1 MESDFVTKTDKPSG
15 KEYLEAPL
23 EDVIDRANKS
33 THESEIPFV
42 SAVLSAKANRDQRQ
56 AAKQTFCTAIAS
68 VVVAILSLT
77 STVLIYC
84 AQSQQED
91 SLQNEFTSLSSRYE
105 ALNQKLQQ
113 IEIDRARL
121 AEQIAALMLSQATT
135 TTLLQ
140 TAIGIMP
147 KHTNFG
153 ASKKPLVEKSSKP
166 K

>member
-1 MESDFVTKTDKPSG
+1 MTKTTKPSG
-15 KEYLEAPL
+15 KEYLDAPL

-56 AAKQTFCTAIAS
+56 AARQTFFTAIAS
-68 VVVAILSLT
+68 VVVAVLSLI
-77 STVLIYC
+77 SAVMIYR

-91 SLQNEFTSLSSRYE
+91 SLKTELTSLASKYE

-113 IEIDRARL
+113 SEIDRARL
-121 AEQIAALMLSQATT
+121 AEQIAALRQSQTTT

-140 TAIGIMP
+140 TAIGVMP
-147 KHTNFG
+147 KHTNSG